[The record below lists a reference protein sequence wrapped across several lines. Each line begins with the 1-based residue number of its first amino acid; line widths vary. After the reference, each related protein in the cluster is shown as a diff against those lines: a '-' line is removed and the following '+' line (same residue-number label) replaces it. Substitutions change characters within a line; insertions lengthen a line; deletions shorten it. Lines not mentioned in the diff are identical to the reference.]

1 MKGVLIRS
9 MANILGVNKEFKLWQ
24 AIIFYL
30 SALGILAVVLV
41 ISAS

>member
-24 AIIFYL
+24 AILFYL
-30 SALGILAVVLV
+30 SAILILVVVLI
-41 ISAS
+41 IS